1 MTVRILLAAIAAGLI
16 AGLLMTPV
24 QAVKVVPL
32 IVQAETYET
41 GGHDH
46 APAGANHVHED
57 GTAHTA
63 DHQPVA
69 GAEAAGH
76 VHGEMDAADDDG
88 ILLLGRFWNT
98 LFANLVTGAGYG
110 LLMAGVSLAAGVRI
124 TFLTG
129 LAWGFGGWL
138 CVQLL
143 PSLGLPP
150 ALPGFPHADL
160 TERQIWW
167 VATGILSM
175 AGFWLLF
182 LYKSQWFRALGV
194 LLLFAPHFWGAPQP
208 ADLTSDVPAYLASQY
223 ATASLATT
231 LFFWLALGLALG
243 WIWDRMKPEVA

>member
-46 APAGANHVHED
+46 AAAGADHSHDDAAAQAAVSVPAGPTLGD
-57 GTAHTA
+57 
-63 DHQPVA
+63 
-69 GAEAAGH
+69 AEA
-76 VHGEMDAADDDG
+76 VEGEG
-88 ILLLGRFWNT
+88 TLLLGRFWNT
-98 LFANLVTGAGYG
+98 LVANLVTGVGYG

-124 TFLTG
+124 SFLTG
-129 LAWGFGGWL
+129 LAWGFGGWM
-138 CVQLL
+138 CAQLL

-160 TERQIWW
+160 AERQIWW
-167 VATGILSM
+167 VATAVLSIT
-175 AGFWLLF
+175 GFWLLC

-208 ADLTSDVPAYLASQY
+208 ADLASDVPAYLASQY

-243 WIWDRMKPEVA
+243 FLWDRMKPEAA

>member
-32 IVQAETYET
+32 ILQAETYET

-46 APAGANHVHED
+46 APAAAAHDQGDGAAQAA
-57 GTAHTA
+57 GAATA
-63 DHQPVA
+63 DPAH
-69 GAEAAGH
+69 GDAEAAEG
-76 VHGEMDAADDDG
+76 GG
-88 ILLLGRFWNT
+88 TLLFGRFWNT
-98 LFANLVTGAGYG
+98 LVANLVTGAGYG
-110 LLMAGVSLAAGVRI
+110 LLLAGVSLAAGVRI
-124 TFLTG
+124 SFLTG

-160 TERQIWW
+160 TERQVWW
-167 VATGILSM
+167 VATVILSM

-208 ADLTSDVPAYLASQY
+208 VDLASAVPAYLASQY

-243 WIWDRMKPEVA
+243 WIWDRMKPETP